1 MITAETKSAS
11 LRRLID
17 QLGAAVMDR
26 DGEPLP
32 SGEVQFRCP
41 LPDHED
47 AHPSARFNA
56 EKGAW
61 FCDVCGIGGGAYD
74 LAERLGLDTQGLTL
88 DAYAEEKRLPLDFLE
103 RLGLRTVTRTG
114 KPSVRIPYLNEDGS
128 EGSVRFRARMTG
140 KHRFHWAT
148 GSKVRPYGLDRV
160 SEARQRGYIVLVE
173 GESDAQTL
181 WLHDEPG
188 LGFPGS
194 STFKDARDAPLFA
207 GVDTIYVVVEPDKGG
222 ETLTAKLASSRV
234 SERVRLIDLSPFGV
248 KDVNALHL
256 LDPDRFDARWAEAKA
271 AACDL
276 VTDVTGSLG
285 VGEEEGIRLLDEI
298 EAFYRRYVVFP
309 SEAAAVAVT
318 LWTAHTH
325 AMDAWDSTPRLAML
339 SPEPSSGKT
348 RVLEVL
354 ELLVPNPVNTVNV
367 SPAYLIRKIAD
378 QHARPTV
385 LYDEIDTIF
394 GPKAKEHEDVRGL
407 INAGHRRGAV
417 SGRCVIRGTEVEPEE
432 FPAYAAVAM
441 AGIGDIPET
450 LLARSITLRMRR
462 RGPKEVVTPF
472 RPREVAPEGEILNRR
487 LAAWTRSIMPVLGNP
502 WPEMPPSVA
511 DRDADV
517 WEAPLAIAD
526 AAGGDWPA
534 RAREAATALVAGS
547 KASSPSLGIRLL
559 ADIRTVF
566 RDRDRIA
573 TEDLLAALT
582 SLDEAP
588 WSEIAKGQPLNALGL
603 ATRLKTYGISS
614 KTIRIDET
622 TTKKGYTRE
631 EFTDVWERYLIAHS
645 ADIPNPEPDPDDP
658 TLENTFPSPIPVEA
672 VPDVTAVTEHRA
684 NGHAAE
690 EHVADTYAIAVGEPA
705 PERPANDAVPIR
717 RITTL
722 AELAAVLPRLLAADV
737 FGLDVETS
745 GLDPRRD
752 HLQLV
757 QLATPNC
764 VYLIDAKSVDLAALA
779 PLLETATSTIVG
791 HNLAFDLG
799 FLHAAGLPIP
809 HGGRIFDTM
818 LASQVH
824 DGGAHPNGTKIVDPT
839 AATGRG
845 GKPAQIGY
853 HSLAAVAH
861 RWLGQTLDKAQQTS
875 DWSGPLTDEQLAYAA
890 RDAAILLPLR
900 ETFASVLEK
909 DGIAS
914 IAALEFS
921 AVPAIVWM
929 EAAGVP
935 IDVGAWTA
943 LRDAALATLAAVDR
957 ELAETLPGVNVDS
970 PTQLQRGLRD
980 LGIDIPTTQEA
991 TLRGVEGRHP
1001 TVGLVLRR
1009 KQVKKQ
1015 VSTYGDGYLRHV
1027 DATTGRIHA
1036 SYRLI
1041 GAASG
1046 RMSCSTPNLQNIP
1059 RDPAYRRCI
1068 RPTTAGRV
1076 LVKADYSQ
1084 IELRIA
1090 AQISGDVAMRRA
1102 FQAGEDLHT
1111 TTARAV
1117 LGREPTK
1124 DDRQL
1129 AKALNFGLLYGMGA
1143 ERLRSYA
1150 QHDYGVTLSEQ
1161 EAVRFRE
1168 RFFQTYPGLRAWH
1181 RAQHDGAVTTSTLSG
1196 RPRHFVRQFT
1206 EKLNSPVQGAGA
1218 DILKGAMT
1226 RLWHDRASVPSAV
1239 PVLAVHDEI
1248 VCEVDTDEAER
1259 CAAWLREHMMAA
1271 GVALLPGV
1279 PVAVEVDIVADW
1291 SGTPTTSNSESLGK
1305 DLG

>member
-1 MITAETKSAS
+1 
-11 LRRLID
+11 
-17 QLGAAVMDR
+17 
-26 DGEPLP
+26 
-32 SGEVQFRCP
+32 
-41 LPDHED
+41 
-47 AHPSARFNA
+47 
-56 EKGAW
+56 
-61 FCDVCGIGGGAYD
+61 
-74 LAERLGLDTQGLTL
+74 
-88 DAYAEEKRLPLDFLE
+88 
-103 RLGLRTVTRTG
+103 
-114 KPSVRIPYLNEDGS
+114 
-128 EGSVRFRARMTG
+128 
-140 KHRFHWAT
+140 
-148 GSKVRPYGLDRV
+148 
-160 SEARQRGYIVLVE
+160 
-173 GESDAQTL
+173 
-181 WLHDEPG
+181 
-188 LGFPGS
+188 
-194 STFKDARDAPLFA
+194 
-207 GVDTIYVVVEPDKGG
+207 
-222 ETLTAKLASSRV
+222 
-234 SERVRLIDLSPFGV
+234 
-248 KDVNALHL
+248 
-256 LDPDRFDARWAEAKA
+256 
-271 AACDL
+271 
-276 VTDVTGSLG
+276 
-285 VGEEEGIRLLDEI
+285 
-298 EAFYRRYVVFP
+298 
-309 SEAAAVAVT
+309 
-318 LWTAHTH
+318 
-325 AMDAWDSTPRLAML
+325 
-339 SPEPSSGKT
+339 
-348 RVLEVL
+348 
-354 ELLVPNPVNTVNV
+354 
-367 SPAYLIRKIAD
+367 
-378 QHARPTV
+378 
-385 LYDEIDTIF
+385 
-394 GPKAKEHEDVRGL
+394 
-407 INAGHRRGAV
+407 
-417 SGRCVIRGTEVEPEE
+417 
-432 FPAYAAVAM
+432 
-441 AGIGDIPET
+441 
-450 LLARSITLRMRR
+450 
-462 RGPKEVVTPF
+462 
-472 RPREVAPEGEILNRR
+472 
-487 LAAWTRSIMPVLGNP
+487 
-502 WPEMPPSVA
+502 
-511 DRDADV
+511 
-517 WEAPLAIAD
+517 
-526 AAGGDWPA
+526 
-534 RAREAATALVAGS
+534 
-547 KASSPSLGIRLL
+547 
-559 ADIRTVF
+559 
-566 RDRDRIA
+566 
-573 TEDLLAALT
+573 
-582 SLDEAP
+582 
-588 WSEIAKGQPLNALGL
+588 
-603 ATRLKTYGISS
+603 
-614 KTIRIDET
+614 
-622 TTKKGYTRE
+622 
-631 EFTDVWERYLIAHS
+631 
-645 ADIPNPEPDPDDP
+645 
-658 TLENTFPSPIPVEA
+658 
-672 VPDVTAVTEHRA
+672 
-684 NGHAAE
+684 
-690 EHVADTYAIAVGEPA
+690 
-705 PERPANDAVPIR
+705 
-717 RITTL
+717 
-722 AELAAVLPRLLAADV
+722 
-737 FGLDVETS
+737 
-745 GLDPRRD
+745 
-752 HLQLV
+752 
-757 QLATPNC
+757 
-764 VYLIDAKSVDLAALA
+764 
-779 PLLETATSTIVG
+779 
-791 HNLAFDLG
+791 
-799 FLHAAGLPIP
+799 
-809 HGGRIFDTM
+809 
-818 LASQVH
+818 
-824 DGGAHPNGTKIVDPT
+824 
-839 AATGRG
+839 
-845 GKPAQIGY
+845 
-853 HSLAAVAH
+853 
-861 RWLGQTLDKAQQTS
+861 
-875 DWSGPLTDEQLAYAA
+875 
-890 RDAAILLPLR
+890 
-900 ETFASVLEK
+900 
-909 DGIAS
+909 
-914 IAALEFS
+914 LEFS